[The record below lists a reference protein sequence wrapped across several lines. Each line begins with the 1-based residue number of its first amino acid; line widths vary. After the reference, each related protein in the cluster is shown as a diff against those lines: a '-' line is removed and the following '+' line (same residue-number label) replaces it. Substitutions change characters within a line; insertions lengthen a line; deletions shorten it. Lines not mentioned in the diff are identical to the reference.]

1 MSTCNTEETPMN
13 TYEKLAMDDHADKV
27 NETTY
32 RSLVGGLIY
41 LTHTRVD
48 LSYSVSVV
56 ARYMQPPSKDYLGAA
71 QRILRYVAGT
81 LSYGLWYEKG
91 AKIELIGYTD
101 NDWASVSANVF
112 MIGSGAISWSSKK
125 QSTVALSS
133 IEAEYIALPL
143 LHVKLYG

>member
-13 TYEKLAMDDHADKV
+13 TYEKLSMDDHADIV

-56 ARYMQPPSKDYLGAA
+56 ARYTQSPSKDYLGAA
-71 QRILRYVAGT
+71 RRILRYVSGT

-101 NDWASVSANVF
+101 SDWASVSANVF

-125 QSTVALSS
+125 QSTVALCS
-133 IEAEYIALPL
+133 IEAKYIALPL